1 MSPGRKT
8 HWLTRFVVLR
18 LLGFVYVFA
27 FLSAALQ
34 IKPLVGADG
43 LLPARDFLA
52 RVSEHLGSTGA
63 AFLRLPSLF
72 WLNVSDGFLVG
83 AAWAGVA
90 LSLLVLFGYANALVM
105 AALWALYFSFV
116 SVGQDWYGYGWEI
129 QLLETGA
136 IAVFLCPLLDG
147 RPFPRRPPPF
157 AAILLLRWLAFRIYL
172 GAGLIKIRGDQCW
185 RDLTCLVHH
194 YETQP
199 IPNPV
204 SRFYHFRPLWF
215 HQGGVLYNHLVELV
229 CPWLLAWPRLAR
241 HVAASLMV
249 IFQIILI
256 TSGNLSFLN
265 YLTIVPVLAA
275 FDDGFLRRLL
285 PRALVRRADAAARAA
300 EEAAAADRAPIAPAP
315 GPAPAATPEAL
326 LFAAAPARRR
336 PRHAQDGIAWSY
348 AALVALL
355 SVGPVLNL
363 FSSAQIMNTSFDRLH
378 LVNTY
383 GAFGSVGDV
392 RREIVFEG
400 TDDAAVTDTT
410 AWKEYDFWCKPG
422 TPTRRP
428 CIIAPFQPRLDWQI
442 WFAAMSRPERYPW
455 TLHLVAKLLR
465 NDPGALSLLSN
476 NPFPDRPPRFIR
488 AAYYRYQ
495 FAPPGEPDGAW
506 WRRSYLGEWLPPLSA
521 DDSRLQRFLEA
532 YGW

>member
-1 MSPGRKT
+1 MIPGAPPHEPGRSAKSPGRST
-8 HWLTRFVVLR
+8 YWLTRFVVLR
-18 LLGFVYVFA
+18 LLGFVYLFA

-34 IKPLVGADG
+34 IVPLVGEDG
-43 LLPARDFLA
+43 LLPARDFLG
-52 RVSEHLGSTGA
+52 RVAAQLGSTSAG
-63 AFLRLPSLF
+63 FLRLPSLF
-72 WLNVSDGFLVG
+72 WFGVSDGLLLA

-90 LSLLVLFGYANALVM
+90 LSLLVLCGYANAILM
-105 AALWALYFSFV
+105 AALWGLYFSFV
-116 SVGQDWYGYGWEI
+116 SIGQDWYGYGWEI

-136 IAVFLCPLLDG
+136 VAVFLCPLLDG

-157 AAILLLRWLAFRIYL
+157 AAILLLRWLAFRIYI

-215 HQGGVLYNHLVELV
+215 HKGGVLYNHLVELV
-229 CPWLLAWPRLAR
+229 CPWMIFWPRLAR

-249 IFQIILI
+249 VFQVILI

-275 FDDGFLRRLL
+275 FDDAFLRRLL
-285 PRALVRRADAAARAA
+285 PRALVRRADVAAGAAAV
-300 EEAAAADRAPIAPAP
+300 API
-315 GPAPAATPEAL
+315 
-326 LFAAAPARRR
+326 FAAAPARGWWQ
-336 PRHAQDGIAWSY
+336 RHSQDWIAWGY
-348 AALVALL
+348 ALVVALM
-355 SVGPVLNL
+355 SIAPVLNL

-383 GAFGSVGDV
+383 GAFGSVGDA

-400 TDDAAVTDTT
+400 TDDAVVGAST

-428 CIIAPFQPRLDWQI
+428 CVIAPFQPRLDWQI

-465 NDPGALSLLSN
+465 NDPGTLSLFAT

-488 AAYYRYQ
+488 AAYYRYE
-495 FAPPGEPDGAW
+495 FAPPGQPDGAW
-506 WRRSYLGEWLPPLSA
+506 WRRTYLGEWLPPLAA
-521 DDSRLQRFLEA
+521 DDARLQRFLQA
-532 YGW
+532 YAWR

>member
-1 MSPGRKT
+1 DGA
-8 HWLTRFVVLR
+8 L
-18 LLGFVYVFA
+18 
-27 FLSAALQ
+27 LSAAW
-34 IKPLVGADG
+34 I
-43 LLPARDFLA
+43 
-52 RVSEHLGSTGA
+52 
-63 AFLRLPSLF
+63 
-72 WLNVSDGFLVG
+72 
-83 AAWAGVA
+83 GVA
-90 LSLLVLFGYANALVM
+90 LSLVVLCGYANALIL

-116 SVGQDWYGYGWEI
+116 SIGQDWYGYGWEI

-136 IAVFLCPLLDG
+136 VAILLCPLLDG

-172 GAGLIKIRGDQCW
+172 GAGLIKIRGDACW

-204 SRFYHFRPLWF
+204 SRFYHFMPLWF
-215 HQGGVLYNHLVELV
+215 HKGGVLYNHLIELAA
-229 CPWLLAWPRLAR
+229 PWFLFGPRLLRLTAG
-241 HVAASLMV
+241 SLMV
-249 IFQIILI
+249 AFQVILM

-265 YLTIVPVLAA
+265 YLTIVPCLAA
-275 FDDGFLRRLL
+275 FDDAFLRRLL
-285 PRALVRRADAAARAA
+285 PRVVTRSADAAAAA
-300 EEAAAADRAPIAPAP
+300 HAAAATTVAHDAAAAATA
-315 GPAPAATPEAL
+315 GPAPEAIGAPPQAAL
-326 LFAAAPARRR
+326 LKPSGAGRAHEA
-336 PRHAQDGIAWSY
+336 IAWAY
-348 AALVALL
+348 AALVAVL
-355 SVGPVLNL
+355 SLGPVGNML
-363 FSSAQIMNTSFDRLH
+363 SSRQIMNTSFDRLH

-383 GAFGSVGDV
+383 GAFGSVGEV

-400 TDDAAVTDTT
+400 TADDAVTAATV
-410 AWKEYDFWCKPG
+410 WKEYDFWCKPG

-428 CIIAPFQPRLDWQI
+428 CLIAPFQPRLDWQI
-442 WFAAMSRPERYPW
+442 WFAAMSGPERYPW

-465 NDPGALSLLSN
+465 NDAGALSLLST

-506 WRRSYLGEWLPPLSA
+506 WRRTYLGEWLPPLA
-521 DDSRLQRFLEA
+521 LEDPRLIRFLQA